1 MTPSRLEAV
10 LAAIDSENQQDPN
23 LVDYKGSP
31 IAKELLYGQRMS
43 ERLNIFAPDAGE
55 LLQIASRAQHIKRWS
70 LARKDFPMD
79 KVGYKTWR
87 TELAKF
93 HANTTADLMAT
104 AGYSADEQARVGE
117 LLQKKQLKRD
127 LEVQTLE
134 DVICLVFLEH
144 HLEDFATKHD
154 EPKLIDIIQKTW
166 RKMSENG
173 HSAALAL
180 PLPES
185 LLALVG
191 KALA

>member
-1 MTPSRLEAV
+1 MTESRLDNV

-23 LVDYKGSP
+23 LVEFQGKS

-43 ERLNIFAPDAGE
+43 ERLGLFSPNASE
-55 LLQIASRAQHIKRWS
+55 LLQIACRAQHIKRWS

-79 KVGYKTWR
+79 RIGYKTWR

-93 HANTTADLMAT
+93 HAKTTASLMASS
-104 AGYSADEQARVGE
+104 GYSDEEQTRVGE

-127 LEVQTLE
+127 AEVQTLE
-134 DVICLVFLEH
+134 DVICLVFIEH
-144 HLEDFATKHD
+144 HLEEFATKHD
-154 EPKLIDIIQKTW
+154 EAKLIDIIQKTW
-166 RKMSENG
+166 RKMSDDG

-180 PLPES
+180 TLPKPL
-185 LLALVG
+185 LTLIG

>member
-1 MTPSRLEAV
+1 
-10 LAAIDSENQQDPN
+10 
-23 LVDYKGSP
+23 
-31 IAKELLYGQRMS
+31 
-43 ERLNIFAPDAGE
+43 
-55 LLQIASRAQHIKRWS
+55 
-70 LARKDFPMD
+70 MD

-93 HANTTADLMAT
+93 HAKTTAELMAST
-104 AGYSADEQARVGE
+104 GYSTDEQTRVGE

-127 LEVQTLE
+127 AEVQTLE
-134 DVICLVFLEH
+134 DVICLVFIEH
-144 HLEDFATKHD
+144 HLEDFATKHN

-166 RKMSENG
+166 RKMSKNG

-185 LLALVG
+185 LLTLVG

>member
-1 MTPSRLEAV
+1 MTISRLEAV
-10 LAAIDSENQQDPN
+10 LATIDSENQQDPN
-23 LVDYKGSP
+23 LVDHNGSS
-31 IAKELLYGQRMS
+31 IGKELLYSQRMS
-43 ERLNIFAPDAGE
+43 ERLNTFAPDAGE
-55 LLQIASRAQHIKRWS
+55 LLKIASRAQHIKRWS
-70 LARKDFPMD
+70 LPRKDFPMNRE
-79 KVGYKTWR
+79 GYKTWR

-93 HANTTADLMAT
+93 HAQTTAELMAS

-127 LEVQTLE
+127 AEVQALE
-134 DVICLVFLEH
+134 DVICLVFIEH
-144 HLEDFATKHD
+144 HLEDFATKHE

-185 LLALVG
+185 LLTLIG

>member
-1 MTPSRLEAV
+1 MTNPRLETV

-23 LVDYKGSP
+23 RVEFQGQQ

-43 ERLNIFAPDAGE
+43 ERLAVFAPDASE
-55 LLQIASRAQHIKRWS
+55 LLKIASRAQHIKRWS
-70 LARKDFPMD
+70 LARKDFSMD
-79 KVGYKTWR
+79 RAGYKTWR

-93 HANTTADLMAT
+93 HANTTATLMAA
-104 AGYSADEQARVGE
+104 AGYTDDEQARVGA

-127 LEVQTLE
+127 AEVQTLE
-134 DVICLVFLEH
+134 DVICLVFIEH

-166 RKMSENG
+166 RKMSDNG

-180 PLPES
+180 TLPAP
-185 LLALVG
+185 LLALIG

>member
-10 LAAIDSENQQDPN
+10 LAAIDTENQQDPN
-23 LVDYKGSP
+23 LVDYNGNS

-43 ERLNIFAPDAGE
+43 DRLNIFAPGASE

-70 LARKDFPMD
+70 LSRKDFPMD
-79 KVGYKTWR
+79 KLGYKTWR
-87 TELAKF
+87 TELAQF
-93 HANTTADLMAT
+93 HAKTTASLMAT
-104 AGYSADEQARVGE
+104 VGYSVNEQARVGE

-127 LEVQTLE
+127 AEVQTLE

-166 RKMSENG
+166 RKMSEDG

-185 LLALVG
+185 LLTLVG

>member
-1 MTPSRLEAV
+1 MTSNRLEAV
-10 LAAIDSENQQDPN
+10 LAAIDGANQQDPN
-23 LVDYKGSP
+23 QVEHQGQQ

-43 ERLNIFAPDAGE
+43 ERLAIFAPDASE
-55 LLQIASRAQHIKRWS
+55 LLQIASRAQHIQRWT

-79 KVGYKTWR
+79 KPGYKTWR

-93 HANTTADLMAT
+93 HASKAAELMAA
-104 AGYSADEQARVGE
+104 AGYNHAEQVRAGE
-117 LLQKKQLKRD
+117 MLQKKQLKRD

-134 DVICLVFLEH
+134 DVICLVFIEH

-166 RKMSENG
+166 RKMSEDG
-173 HSAALAL
+173 HAAALAL
-180 PLPES
+180 PLPEA